1 MKNYDEIANNL
12 FERRDKCIAEQ
23 KAKKK
28 TVTRI
33 TASVCSFML
42 VALLGIG
49 VWQSGMFNSVITP
62 PNTDDPVISGEQ
74 ILSIGDPSN
83 EGGDGQTS
91 HNTGPAHKPYPYE
104 DKIQYLP
111 KEMAVSRY
119 DNGFFAYNQVKNVDK
134 NILSL
139 YAALYDNSYLHRD
152 CFPIFDDKGNATFS
166 RISDAS
172 DPDTKRFE
180 DIRAYLGA
188 QSGLLFELA
197 TIPQNGYDS
206 IGCALLQNGYDK
218 ESVAV
223 SAEVVV
229 WNNNT
234 LNVIVSNDFD
244 SVEHTTVK
252 NHISQMRS
260 ILASNTTSLV
270 NGKECAI
277 SFVYQTR
284 YCEEKNVD
292 EERYI
297 YYAFFEKDDQEY
309 LVQFTSN
316 YTLPDSNKTAFDVTG
331 NSQEECKKAF
341 ESILMDVFMK

>member
-1 MKNYDEIANNL
+1 M
-12 FERRDKCIAEQ
+12 
-23 KAKKK
+23 
-28 TVTRI
+28 
-33 TASVCSFML
+33 
-42 VALLGIG
+42 
-49 VWQSGMFNSVITP
+49 
-62 PNTDDPVISGEQ
+62 
-74 ILSIGDPSN
+74 
-83 EGGDGQTS
+83 
-91 HNTGPAHKPYPYE
+91 
-104 DKIQYLP
+104 
-111 KEMAVSRY
+111 SRY

-206 IGCALLQNGYDK
+206 IGCALLQNGYDI

-234 LNVIVSNDFD
+234 LNVIVSNNFNLVADA
-244 SVEHTTVK
+244 TAN

-260 ILASNTTSLV
+260 ILASNTASQID
-270 NGKECAI
+270 GKECAI

-284 YCEEKNVD
+284 YCEKKDVD

-297 YYAFFEKDDQEY
+297 YYAFFEEDDQEY
-309 LVQFTSN
+309 LVQFASN
-316 YTLPDSNKTAFDVTG
+316 YTLPGSNKTAFGVTG